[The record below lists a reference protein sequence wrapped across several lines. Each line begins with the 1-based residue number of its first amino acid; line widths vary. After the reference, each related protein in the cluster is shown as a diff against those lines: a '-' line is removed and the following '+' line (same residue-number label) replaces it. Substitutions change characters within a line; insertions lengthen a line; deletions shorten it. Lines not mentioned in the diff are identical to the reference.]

1 MIKNITLLL
10 GIALLI
16 TACSPKPFE
25 EAKKIQEVKLQQ
37 VIEKMDTNTAPDLRD
52 SMGRLLKTSFIPTVN
67 FSSRKPNFV
76 IIHHTAQDSLAQ
88 TIKTFT
94 LERTQVSAH
103 YVVSRDGEVV
113 QMLNDEL
120 RAWHA
125 GASKW
130 GNVTDMN
137 SCSIGIELDNN
148 GTEPFTDNQIN
159 SLIILL
165 TKLKTTYSIP
175 ASNFIGHADIAPKR
189 KPDPSILFPW
199 QKLAEKGFG
208 LWYDIPNLM
217 PPANFDVESALKRIG
232 YETANL
238 NSAIIAFKRHFVK
251 QDLNPV
257 MSGWDKCVLYNLY
270 KKY

>member
-1 MIKNITLLL
+1 MINKFTFLIL
-10 GIALLI
+10 IAVI
-16 TACSPKPFE
+16 FTACSPKPFE
-25 EAKKIQEVKLQQ
+25 EAKRIQEVKVQE
-37 VIEKMDTNTAPDLRD
+37 VIQKMDTNNAPDLRD
-52 SMGRLLKTSFIPTVN
+52 SAGNALKTSYIPSVN

-88 TIKTFT
+88 TIRTFT

-103 YVVSRDGEVV
+103 YVVSRDGQVV

-130 GNVTDMN
+130 GNITDMN

-148 GTEPFTDNQIN
+148 GTEPFSDNQIN
-159 SLIILL
+159 SLLVLL
-165 TKLKTTYSIP
+165 AKLKFTYNIP
-175 ASNFIGHADIAPKR
+175 AANFIGHADIAPKR

-208 LWYDIPNLM
+208 LWYDMPNL
-217 PPANFDVESALKRIG
+217 PPTAYFDVESALKRIG
-232 YETANL
+232 YDTSDM

-251 QDLNPV
+251 LDLNPV
-257 MSGWDKCVLYNLY
+257 MSEWDKCVLYNLY